1 MNTIVKTNYGQ
12 VEGFMEG
19 NLIKWFG
26 IPFAKAPVGD
36 LRFKRPVKPEAWDG
50 VLETK
55 AFKPKPIQYMPEIPG
70 AVPTPYPES
79 EDCLYLN
86 VWAPEDALSG
96 DKKYPVYIYIYGGA
110 NSGGEASDPQWD
122 GTAMA
127 SEGLVYV
134 TITYRV
140 GPLGF
145 YPFYL
150 YDKSF
155 DSNCGVADQIEGV
168 RWVKENIAAFGGDD
182 NNITIAGES
191 AGGTAVMDLLTA
203 PSARGLFNKA
213 IVESALP
220 DSAAENESMAIKNL
234 DLFLDKMGLSK
245 DEVYKIKEMPA
256 EKLKEAAIW
265 VATANTRTY
274 PGIFVPGPVIDD
286 LIPEKPW
293 EAMAKG
299 SAKGVDVIF
308 GTNHDE
314 GILFTSMKMFPYNWE
329 EIDKML
335 DDNGYGAKK
344 EAFRAVYNAPVEP
357 AIAADIATDRGFWV
371 DYVRCADAQSGH
383 GKVYAYRYDYSYGV
397 YKNMHMGAVHASE
410 IVLGLATPIP
420 PMVLM
425 DTPPAEVAAV
435 SKVIHNSFVN
445 FAKTGDPN
453 GAHLPFAWEQYKADD
468 RKTFI
473 INTECSVE
481 TNPNSER
488 FELWKDIQLFK

>member
-1 MNTIVKTNYGQ
+1 MSTIVKTNYGE
-12 VEGFMEG
+12 VEGFKDG

-26 IPFAKAPVGD
+26 IPFAKPPVGE
-36 LRFKRPVKPEAWDG
+36 LRFKRPVKPEPWVG
-50 VLETK
+50 VLEAK
-55 AFKPKPIQYMPEIPG
+55 GFKNKPIQFMPEMPG
-70 AVPTPYPES
+70 SVPTPYPES

-86 VWAPEDALSG
+86 IWAPEDATAG
-96 DKKYPVYIYIYGGA
+96 GKKYPVYIYIYGGA
-110 NSGGEASDPQWD
+110 NSGGEASEPMWD

-127 SEGLVYV
+127 NAGLIYV

-191 AGGTAVMDLLTA
+191 AGGTAVIDLLTA
-203 PSARGLFNKA
+203 PSAKGLFNKA
-213 IVESALP
+213 IVESGLP
-220 DSAAENESMAIKNL
+220 DSAAENESMQYKNL
-234 DLFLDKMGLSK
+234 DLFLDKIGLSK
-245 DEVYKIKEMPA
+245 DELYKLKDMPA
-256 EKLKEAAIW
+256 YDMKPAAMWLI
-265 VATANTRTY
+265 TENTRTY

-299 SAKGVDVIF
+299 SAEGVDVIF

-329 EIDKML
+329 ENDAML
-335 DDNGYGAKK
+335 EQHGYADKK
-344 EAFRAVYNAPVEP
+344 EAFRKVYNAPAE
-357 AIAADIATDRGFWV
+357 ALIAADIATDRAFWV
-371 DYVRCADAQSGH
+371 DYVRIADAQSEH
-383 GKVYAYRYDYSYGV
+383 GKVYAYRYDFSYGV
-397 YKNMHMGAVHASE
+397 FRNMHMGATHASE
-410 IVLGLATPIP
+410 IPLALGTPLA
-420 PMVLM
+420 PMQVA
-425 DTPPAEVAAV
+425 DTPVEEIDAV
-435 SKVIHNSFVN
+435 RNIMFNSWVS

-453 GAHLPFAWEQYKADD
+453 GGHLALGWPLYKSDD
-468 RKTFI
+468 RKTYI
-473 INTECSVE
+473 INTECSLE
-481 TNPNSER
+481 TNPNEER
-488 FELWKDIQLFK
+488 FELWKEIQMFK